1 MLSMFS
7 TLTRGEFEKREN
19 VEMFRY
25 IENGY
30 KVKMVE
36 VNDIGLS
43 VDTPNDIKLV
53 EGYLNGRD

>member
-1 MLSMFS
+1 
-7 TLTRGEFEKREN
+7 
-19 VEMFRY
+19 MFRY